1 MAMMTW
7 PFGRGRKTAPEIK
20 DSRAGPL
27 IALTGAG
34 RPRWTPRD
42 YASLATE
49 GFAKNA
55 VAYRCVRMIAEA
67 CAATPLAV
75 FVNGERD
82 DAHPVAALLRKPNP
96 EQSGAEW
103 LEGLY
108 GALQTA
114 GNAYAEAAGD
124 AFSDAGSAGGSGGP
138 EELWTLRPD
147 RVTVVPGKA
156 GWPEAYEYSVGGRS
170 VRIGRTSDGWMPV
183 MHLKLWHPTD
193 DHYGFSPIE
202 AAAFA
207 IDVHNASGTW
217 NKALLDNAARP
228 SGALVFDSRDGERLT
243 EAQFALL
250 KAELSEAH
258 SGAGNAGRPLVL
270 EGGLDWKPMSMTPA
284 DMDFIAGKHA
294 AAREIALAFGVPP
307 QLLGIPGDATYANYR
322 EANAA
327 FWRGTVVPLVRKTA
341 GALTGWLGGRF
352 GSPEDGG
359 VEITP
364 DLDAVPA
371 LQPERDA
378 LWARLNAAGF
388 LTDEER
394 RRMAGVGD

>member
-1 MAMMTW
+1 MAKMTW
-7 PFGRGRKTAPEIK
+7 PFGRGRRGAPEVK

-42 YASLATE
+42 YASLANE
-49 GFAKNA
+49 GFGKNA

-67 CAATPLAV
+67 CAATPLVV
-75 FVNGERD
+75 FVDGTRD
-82 DAHPVAALLRKPNP
+82 DGHPVARLLRKPNP

-114 GNAYAEAAGD
+114 GNAYAEAVGD
-124 AFSDAGSAGGSGGP
+124 GPP

-147 RVTVVPGKA
+147 RVTVVPGNA
-156 GWPEAYEYSVGGRS
+156 GWPDAYEYSVGGRS
-170 VRIGRTSDGWMPV
+170 TRIGRAADGWMPV

-207 IDVHNASGTW
+207 IDVHNASGAW

-243 EAQFALL
+243 EAQFEAL
-250 KAELSEAH
+250 KAELAEAH
-258 SGAGNAGRPLVL
+258 SGAANAGRPLVL
-270 EGGLDWKPMSMTPA
+270 EGGLDWKAMSMSPA

-327 FWRGTVVPLVRKTA
+327 FWRGTIVPLVRKTA
-341 GALTGWLGGRF
+341 SALTGWLGERF
-352 GSPEDGG
+352 GGTR
-359 VEITP
+359 VEA
-364 DLDAVPA
+364 DLDAAPA

-378 LWARLNAAGF
+378 LWARLEGASF
-388 LTDEER
+388 LTQDER
-394 RRMAGVGD
+394 RRMAGVER

>member
-1 MAMMTW
+1 MARMTW
-7 PFGRGRKTAPEIK
+7 PFGRGRGRVPKMGAPEVK

-42 YASLATE
+42 YASLASE
-49 GFAKNA
+49 GFGKNA

-67 CAATPLAV
+67 CAATPLTV
-75 FVNGERD
+75 FADGTRD
-82 DAHPVAALLRKPNP
+82 DGHPVARLLRKPNP

-114 GNAYAEAAGD
+114 GNAYAEAVGEGAI
-124 AFSDAGSAGGSGGP
+124 

-156 GWPEAYEYSVGGRS
+156 GWPDAYEYSVGGRS
-170 VRIGRTSDGWMPV
+170 TRISRAADGWMPV

-207 IDVHNASGTW
+207 IDVHNASGAW

-243 EAQFALL
+243 EAQFAML
-250 KAELSEAH
+250 KAELAEAH
-258 SGAGNAGRPLVL
+258 AGAGNAGRPLVL
-270 EGGLDWKPMSMTPA
+270 EGGLDWKPMTMSPA
-284 DMDFIAGKHA
+284 DMDFIEGKHA

-341 GALTGWLGGRF
+341 GALSGWLGGRF
-352 GSPEDGG
+352 QG

>member
-1 MAMMTW
+1 MATMTW
-7 PFGRGRKTAPEIK
+7 PFGRGRKSVPATGAPEVK

-42 YASLATE
+42 YASLASE

-67 CAATPLAV
+67 CAATPLVV
-75 FVNGERD
+75 FVDEARND
-82 DAHPVAALLRKPNP
+82 DHPAARLLRKPNP

-114 GNAYAEAAGD
+114 GNAYAEAVGE
-124 AFSDAGSAGGSGGP
+124 GSV

-156 GWPEAYEYSVGGRS
+156 GWPDAYEYSVGGRS
-170 VRIGRTSDGWMPV
+170 TRIGRAADGWMPV

-207 IDVHNASGTW
+207 IDVHNASGAW

-243 EAQFALL
+243 EAQFEAL
-250 KAELSEAH
+250 KAELAEAH
-258 SGAGNAGRPLVL
+258 SGAANAGRPLVL
-270 EGGLDWKPMSMTPA
+270 EGGLDWKAMSMSPA

-341 GALTGWLGGRF
+341 GALSGWLGGRF
-352 GSPEDGG
+352 EG

-378 LWARLNAAGF
+378 LWARLNAASF

-394 RRMAGVGD
+394 RRMAGVGA